1 MKTYFLSILFAGMI
15 WSPITNEF
23 KENKVIANSTEQ
35 NASSFRRNPVDE
47 NSSTKSLPK
56 NTKITDILANND
68 KPTLA
73 SKLKRQTQP
82 KNVATTK
89 IRKKIYSYNLP
100 WRKDKFTYSI
110 LKYTKDLSA
119 RVQERIFAKA
129 FNIWHKAAPQ
139 LTFKFKR
146 HHTKADITISFVKG
160 AHGDRHAFD
169 GSGPLIAHALSPED
183 GRMHFDDDEW

>member
-23 KENKVIANSTEQ
+23 KENKAIANSTEQ

-56 NTKITDILANND
+56 DTKITDILANND
-68 KPTLA
+68 KSTLS

-89 IRKKIYSYNLP
+89 IRKERYSYNLP

-110 LKYTKDLSA
+110 LKYTKDLSP

-129 FNIWHKAAPQ
+129 FYIWHKAAPQ
-139 LTFKFKR
+139 LTFNFKR
-146 HHTKADITISFVKG
+146 YHPKADIKISFVKG
-160 AHGDRHAFD
+160 AHGDHHAFD
-169 GSGPLIAHALSPED
+169 GSGPLIAHTFSPED

>member
-15 WSPITNEF
+15 WSAITNEF
-23 KENKVIANSTEQ
+23 KENKVIANSTEK
-35 NASSFRRNPVDE
+35 NASSFQRNPEDE
-47 NSSTKSLPK
+47 NTSTKSLPK
-56 NTKITDILANND
+56 DTKITDILPNND
-68 KPTLA
+68 KPTLV

-82 KNVATTK
+82 KNAAMAK
-89 IRKKIYSYNLP
+89 ICKKKYSCNLP

-129 FNIWHKAAPQ
+129 FYIWHKAAPQ

-146 HHTKADITISFVKG
+146 YDPKADIKISFVKG

-169 GSGPLIAHALSPED
+169 GSGPLIAHTFSPED